1 MADGGKDNLSSQ
13 VTNLSCLPSPHVKY
27 RSRGSEGFSFSA
39 HILRLQKGRK
49 NKESFWFPVP
59 AAHHS
64 CRASHDLWQWCSK
77 SNLCRGNCL
86 LASKD
91 VQWVCPGMK
100 IKILLTSTTAAQP
113 TNDPFFGLKKH
124 KNFKI
129 PWWYIHLHNVYSIRT
144 HLQLLWIKN
153 NFHRWIERKSWN
165 YHGNSNELLV

>member
-1 MADGGKDNLSSQ
+1 MLTISTCEIQISGKRGFLIQ
-13 VTNLSCLPSPHVKY
+13 RPYFKVTKRKKKQGVFLVPCASCTSL
-27 RSRGSEGFSFSA
+27 G
-39 HILRLQKGRK
+39 
-49 NKESFWFPVP
+49 
-59 AAHHS
+59 S

-100 IKILLTSTTAAQP
+100 MKILLTPTTAAQP